1 MTTATLTTKAPIFP
15 LASEVGALELPMYA
29 LQQESSI
36 ESKWSKSLTLSH
48 SDAKTQVRRPIARH
62 MAGRQWLSGGDI
74 IRPIRVEI
82 HGAGRDLT
90 VSEEQT
96 GIYGVGSD
104 LASAI
109 NDFRAALK
117 EHLDVLESSGPLSE
131 ELKHQLSILRRHLR
145 AS

>member
-29 LQQESSI
+29 LQQES
-36 ESKWSKSLTLSH
+36 KWSKSLTLGH

-96 GIYGVGSD
+96 GIYGAGSD